1 MEMICCLLLRR
12 HDQEN
17 CCNLLRHPVLTWT
30 QQCTKVTKMSK
41 NIFRALYLYVLTLK
55 NLGSVCYHLILWF
68 KAPLCPLKRFQ
79 VSPLPHPTKRTVT
92 SSGSFHAVPLKAFGT
107 HFFHPSALPSPL
119 HLPIIVSYISDDFAA
134 STAHLILPLCL
145 RCPRR
150 LGRIPRA
157 VASIN
162 QHLLNSDDVV
172 SCCLDLGAPSMSFRI
187 NGQPVQGMFEDF
199 NTDGFFF
206 PVVSF
211 SAGVK

>member
-1 MEMICCLLLRR
+1 MAYR
-12 HDQEN
+12 
-17 CCNLLRHPVLTWT
+17 
-30 QQCTKVTKMSK
+30 
-41 NIFRALYLYVLTLK
+41 
-55 NLGSVCYHLILWF
+55 LILIPVTIWLF
-68 KAPLCPLKRFQ
+68 DLRL
-79 VSPLPHPTKRTVT
+79 LPVPSETLFLALSSLTPTKRTVT
-92 SSGSFHAVPLKAFGT
+92 STGSFHVVPLKAFSA
-107 HFFHPSALPSPL
+107 HLFHLSALPPL
-119 HLPIIVSYISDDFAA
+119 SHLPIIVSYISDDFAA
-134 STAHLILPLCL
+134 PTAHFILPLCL
-145 RCPRR
+145 PTPRR